1 MRAATTYSIEELV
14 PHRGPMCLLDRVV
27 DAGDEHFVAE
37 VTVPDGGVFGDSGGV
52 GAWVGIEYMAQ
63 AVAAWAGWRA
73 RERGGSP
80 KIGLLL
86 GTRNYTS
93 VISRFA
99 PGLCLTVAI
108 RREFLADNGMGQFNC
123 TISSGDRELI
133 KVALNVFEPD
143 DATEFLRL

>member
-1 MRAATTYSIEELV
+1 
-14 PHRGPMCLLDRVV
+14 MCLLDRVI
-27 DAGDEHFVAE
+27 DAGDEHFIAE
-37 VTVPDGGVFGDSGGV
+37 VTVPSGGVFGDGGGV

-73 RERGGSP
+73 REQGGSP

-93 VISRFA
+93 AISRFA
-99 PGLCLTVAI
+99 PGLCLTVSI
-108 RREFLADNGMGQFNC
+108 RREFLADNGMGQFIC

-133 KVALNVFEPD
+133 NVALNVFEPD
-143 DATEFLRL
+143 DPTEFLRL

>member
-1 MRAATTYSIEELV
+1 MRAASTYSIEELV

-27 DAGDEHFVAE
+27 DAGDEYFVAE
-37 VTVPDGGVFGDSGGV
+37 VTLRDGGLFDDGQGV

-63 AVAAWAGWRA
+63 AIAAWAGLRA
-73 RERGGSP
+73 RARGGLP

-93 VISRFA
+93 AVSRFTS
-99 PGLCLTVAI
+99 GMCLTVAI

-123 TISSGDRELI
+123 TISNGDQELV

-143 DATEFLRL
+143 DPTEFLRL

>member
-1 MRAATTYSIEELV
+1 MRAASTYSIEELL
-14 PHRGPMCLLDRVV
+14 PHRGAMCLLDRVI

-37 VTVPDGGVFGDSGGV
+37 VTVRPGGLFNDDHGV

-63 AVAAWAGWRA
+63 AVAAWSGWRA
-73 RERGGSP
+73 RECGGLP

-93 VISRFA
+93 AVSRFTS
-99 PGLCLTVAI
+99 GMCLTVAI

-123 TISSGDRELI
+123 TISNGDRELV

-143 DATEFLRL
+143 DPTEFLRL

>member
-1 MRAATTYSIEELV
+1 MRAAQTYSIEELV
-14 PHRGPMCLLDRVV
+14 PHKGPMCLLDRVI
-27 DAGDEHFVAE
+27 DAGDEHLVAE
-37 VTVPDGGVFGDSGGV
+37 VTVRSGGLFDDGQGV

-73 RERGGSP
+73 QVRGGLP

-93 VISRFA
+93 AVPRFTS
-99 PGLCLTVAI
+99 GMCLTVAI
-108 RREFLADNGMGQFNC
+108 RREFLADNGLGQFNC
-123 TISSGDRELI
+123 TISSGDQELV

-143 DATEFLRL
+143 DPTEFLRL

>member
-1 MRAATTYSIEELV
+1 MRAASTYSIEELV
-14 PHRGPMCLLDRVV
+14 PHKGPMCLLDRVV

-37 VTVPDGGVFGDSGGV
+37 VTVRPGGLFDHGHGV

-73 RERGGSP
+73 RARGGLP

-86 GTRNYTS
+86 GTRNYAS
-93 VISRFA
+93 KISRFA
-99 PGLCLTVAI
+99 PGLCLIVAI

-123 TISSGDRELI
+123 TISDGDQELV

-143 DATEFLRL
+143 DPTEFLRL